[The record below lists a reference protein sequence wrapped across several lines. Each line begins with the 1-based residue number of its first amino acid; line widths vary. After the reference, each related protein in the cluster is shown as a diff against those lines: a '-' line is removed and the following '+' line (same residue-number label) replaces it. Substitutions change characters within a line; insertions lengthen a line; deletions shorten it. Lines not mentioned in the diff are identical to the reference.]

1 VRVTQLNVGDEYARW
16 REGSM
21 DAPERLVLLELHGK
35 GWVTVRRDD
44 GEQERIRTTDLA
56 GPFPGLAVQL
66 LEAGQESRTLDAG
79 LSIEG
84 EPLRAGMVEQLLI
97 AGCVEQTPSGLVIT
111 ERGRSVLADHHADA
125 SCWPWPTRPWNRS
138 RRRCACDRR

>member
-1 VRVTQLNVGDEYARW
+1 MSPGGGSVRVAQLNVGGEYARW

-56 GPFPGLAVQL
+56 GPFDEVQRQHREQKADHERLSGLRLTWEQFSAGEPCPGCGRPYQGSRIDLPAVPVQL
-66 LEAGQESRTLDAG
+66 LEAEQESRTL
-79 LSIEG
+79 
-84 EPLRAGMVEQLLI
+84 
-97 AGCVEQTPSGLVIT
+97 
-111 ERGRSVLADHHADA
+111 
-125 SCWPWPTRPWNRS
+125 
-138 RRRCACDRR
+138 